1 MLVGHDIHSSVE
13 YSKFSVQHL
22 NSGAFRPYN
31 DDYNHAYDGK
41 RLKWNNNFDEL
52 QKFLKNIVGLN
63 GKWTSP
69 GGNSKKFKSSN
80 SDLTVTWYYGKQKT
94 LLFQG
99 KEGYLF
105 REFLINICETKAV
118 SVSPIEVKSTP
129 RQVNLDKRSA
139 GATRVYFD
147 DLTNTSISEDTA
159 SVADTS
165 TLKEL
170 EDFIDNSF
178 YNATAL
184 PRDDCTR
191 NFSQEISNSTP
202 LQQRVNDNSVTMEA
216 RFFMFKEKIESEM
229 VNLLE
234 KLSEQVKIINTSKQD
249 LCRLNRENLILKLR
263 ISELKGKVFSIEKS
277 HGNRNKSINSEMVKE
292 NPVNSIIND
301 GKSLK
306 EVYRCTG

>member
-1 MLVGHDIHSSVE
+1 MAAMLVGHDIPSSVQ
-13 YSKFSVQHL
+13 YSKFSVQNL

-31 DDYNHAYDGK
+31 DDCNLAYDSK
-41 RLKWNNNFDEL
+41 RLKWNNNFDKL

-80 SDLTVTWYYGKQKT
+80 SDLTITWYYGKQKT

-118 SVSPIEVKSTP
+118 SVSPIEVKSPP
-129 RQVNLDKRSA
+129 RQVNIDKQSA
-139 GATRVYFD
+139 GATSVYFD
-147 DLTNTSISEDTA
+147 DLTNTYISEDTA

-184 PRDDCTR
+184 PREDCTR
-191 NFSQEISNSTP
+191 NFAKEIGNSTP
-202 LQQRVNDNSVTMEA
+202 YQRRVYDNSVTMEA
-216 RFFMFKEKIESEM
+216 RFFIFKEKIESEM

-249 LCRLNRENLILKLR
+249 LCRLNRENLTLKSR
-263 ISELKGKVFSIEKS
+263 ISEREGKVFLLKGLTGIETKA
-277 HGNRNKSINSEMVKE
+277 
-292 NPVNSIIND
+292 
-301 GKSLK
+301 
-306 EVYRCTG
+306 